1 MGFSQ
6 FLTILRARL
15 RVALIVFFTTIGV
28 TLLVSFLLPKKYTAV
43 ASIVVD
49 IKPDPITGALTG
61 AMLNPSIMATQVD
74 ILNSDRVAARVIH
87 NLKLD
92 QIPAYREQWQEET
105 DGKGKFEQWMGD
117 ALQKALDVKPSRDS
131 NVISVAF
138 KARDPNAAAGFANAF
153 VQAYLDTSIELSVDP
168 ARRYSGFFDAR
179 AKAARDA
186 LEASQAKLSEFQQ
199 ANGIVNGDERLDIE
213 TSRLNDLSTQLVM
226 MQTLSAES
234 ASRQVQAAKGNGD
247 QLQEALGNAVLGGM
261 KVDLSREE
269 AHLQELRAR
278 YGDNHPQVIEAK
290 ANVAELRSRID
301 AETRRVTGGVGVSAS
316 INRQRT
322 ADIQAQLEAQRAKVL
337 KLKAQRDQMAVL
349 QRDVENN
356 QRAYDNIAARK
367 DQTNLESQNQQTNV
381 NVLSAAQ
388 PPVEASS
395 PKIVLNA
402 LLSIFL
408 GGLLAIGTVLG
419 REMTDRRVRS
429 GRDIIDA
436 LGLPVLGVM
445 PRPALPRNKR
455 LAQVGSRVI
464 SGRLA
469 APTKG

>member
-6 FLTILRARL
+6 FMTILRARL

-131 NVISVAF
+131 NVISVGF

-186 LEASQAKLSEFQQ
+186 LEASQTKLSEYQQ

-234 ASRQVQAAKGNGD
+234 SSRQYQAAKGNGD
-247 QLQEALGNAVLGGM
+247 QLQETLGNAVVGGM

-290 ANVAELRSRID
+290 ANVAELRARID
-301 AETRRVTGGVGVSAS
+301 AETRRVTSGVGVSAS

-381 NVLSAAQ
+381 NVLSPAQ
-388 PPVEASS
+388 PPSEASS

-429 GRDIIDA
+429 GRDIVDA

-469 APTKG
+469 APNKG